1 MVRDGLTN
9 GAHRPLTILL
19 RMLLGMVAAL
29 LFCSGVAAQNMLSEA
44 MIDCVR
50 QGRPFTLVPDYRP
63 GHYYWICEGSPAAA
77 LFSEMGGRTSENKTA
92 DGWVI
97 RSPSSGLECQ
107 RGPTNSTHCRFSVDV
122 GTEFLRLMQ

>member
-1 MVRDGLTN
+1 MVRDRLSN

-29 LFCSGVAAQNMLSEA
+29 LLCSGAAAQNMLSGA
-44 MIDCVR
+44 MMDCVR

-63 GHYYWICEGSPAAA
+63 GDMRGISSRSPVLRDGWAD
-77 LFSEMGGRTSENKTA
+77 LREQTA

-122 GTEFLRLMQ
+122 GTELLRLMQ